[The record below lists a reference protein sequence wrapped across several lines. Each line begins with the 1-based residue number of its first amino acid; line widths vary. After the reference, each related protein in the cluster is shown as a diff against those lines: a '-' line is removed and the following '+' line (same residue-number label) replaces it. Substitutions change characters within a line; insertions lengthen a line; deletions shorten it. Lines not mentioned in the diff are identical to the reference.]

1 MPYSLLKPG
10 PNGMETVGRF
20 NTYEEARAASKEG
33 HEYTYAEVVSS
44 SYVDIEDAQ
53 GRTLYLIT
61 WTADE
66 VDREA

>member
-1 MPYSLLKPG
+1 MSYSLLRPG
-10 PNGMETVGRF
+10 PEGMETVGRF
-20 NTYEEARAASKEG
+20 DTYAAARAASQAG

-53 GRTLYLIT
+53 GRTLYLMT